1 MVILSE
7 KVSCYHI
14 KTDYHFNHLFAVPD
28 IKSDSLLSLDLS
40 NTKLTTLQNSV
51 FAYLPSLSYVNLS
64 KNHRLALVGKTDQVE
79 SDSVKRLDLSYCKY
93 ILS

>member
-1 MVILSE
+1 MVSNL
-7 KVSCYHI
+7 
-14 KTDYHFNHLFAVPD
+14 NLFLIVFFTVPD

-79 SDSVKRLDLSYCKY
+79 SESVKRLDLSYCKY
-93 ILS
+93 ILRQTNDCN